1 MAGCPS
7 RGQPW
12 SGKPH
17 PICRRD
23 LRGVRKMP
31 VFHQLSEQ
39 IQRDIVANV

>member
-1 MAGCPS
+1 MAGCPL
-7 RGQPW
+7 RGQRR

-17 PICRRD
+17 AICLRD

-39 IQRDIVANV
+39 IWRDIIANV